1 VIREADELHLVFE
14 YLEMNLYQLLK
25 KKENAFPEVQVRLY
39 MYQTIMA
46 LDFMHKNGYF
56 HRDLKP
62 ENLLVTRDLL
72 KLADF
77 GLARE
82 IRSRPP
88 FTDYVSTRWYRAP
101 EVLLRNPSYNS
112 PVDLWA
118 AGGIMAELYTG
129 RPLFPGSSESDEI
142 YKICTV
148 IGTPTSEM
156 WPEGCRL
163 ASQIGYRFPQCASAA
178 MTDLVP
184 PASDEGMNFMLAV
197 LAWDPSRRL
206 TARQCLSHP
215 FFADHTAALQ
225 RQIATAI
232 ASMPSTVLPVA
243 SNSHGPPAERVPHP
257 PPQQQQQQRSGFP
270 HTVNITLPHRQP
282 YQHQQHQ
289 HYQQHQQQHHQ
300 HHQQQQYQQQYPPT
314 EPLQRRPSFGKGTAS
329 GTQRGGRSP
338 FARAQLGE
346 LLQAES
352 LLASMV
358 MTHQLQ
364 RWKIIVASQCLGHTE
379 GLVAMQLASTAS
391 HIPHHHHPTT
401 TTTTTLSSSKGLS
414 LAGGP
419 VTAVGSGTEHPA
431 EHWNEEPRACTTE
444 GGWLLRDA
452 GPADVSVLMVMK
464 LACTVDDAHD
474 VVHVII
480 TIGGLWSAEGLNEG
494 RLQWMV
500 DTLWAALTRPQGVE
514 EFVIL
519 PVVNDYLIG
528 GVDETD
534 KGLLCSEGHIA
545 LSMKVLLPLHR
556 GLVTAV
562 ATMRERYAV
571 VAALTFPDCSD
582 AWSHLATEISQ
593 SGAPLLLSV
602 TRLTLLAHPKAGGD
616 AWSFRESVLHTMPVD
631 QWDIPAEL
639 NLIEAVAMKHDFAYY
654 PWSHFGWFIRQLPAG
669 DYPRIESFLRRML
682 RQTPRHSAPGHYAA
696 EYFAVLRGLD
706 GLPLVRKVWSML
718 ADEHIRV
725 YEGAAEA
732 CCSVVLRV
740 AKASGRGSLGG
751 VVREKMSSVGQL
763 EEAPARVFRDALET
777 LDSLPSS

>member
-1 VIREADELHLVFE
+1 MLGDGTYGSVLRAQNKQTGELVAIKKMKKKYYSWDECMALREVRSLRKLTHPHIVKLREVIREADELHLVFE

-25 KKENAFPEVQVRLY
+25 NKENAFPEMQVRLY

-46 LDFMHKNGYF
+46 LDFMHKHGYF

-163 ASQIGYRFPQCASAA
+163 ASQIGYRFPQCAAAA

-184 PASDEGMNFMLAV
+184 PASEEGVNFMLAV

-243 SNSHGPPAERVPHP
+243 SNSHGPPAERVSHP
-257 PPQQQQQQRSGFP
+257 PPPPPPPPPQQQQQRSGFP

-289 HYQQHQQQHHQ
+289 HHQPQHQPHHQ
-300 HHQQQQYQQQYPPT
+300 PQHQQQQYQQQYPPT

-329 GTQRGGRSP
+329 GTQRGGGVFTGFYGDDAP
-338 FARAQLGE
+338 AAAME
-346 LLQAES
+346 
-352 LLASMV
+352 
-358 MTHQLQ
+358 
-364 RWKIIVASQCLGHTE
+364 GHR
-379 GLVAMQLASTAS
+379 GFPVPGAHRGPRGYVPSVYGFPHPPPA
-391 HIPHHHHPTT
+391 HHHHHPQQQQQQQG
-401 TTTTTLSSSKGLS
+401 SQSRWRARNS
-414 LAGGP
+414 GGQRYVRMSRYRP
-419 VTAVGSGTEHPA
+419 GATGKDGHTPPIGHFTPTVLPSAESILPSIGTRNRGPA
-431 EHWNEEPRACTTE
+431 PPRA
-444 GGWLLRDA
+444 A
-452 GPADVSVLMVMK
+452 G
-464 LACTVDDAHD
+464 
-474 VVHVII
+474 
-480 TIGGLWSAEGLNEG
+480 
-494 RLQWMV
+494 
-500 DTLWAALTRPQGVE
+500 
-514 EFVIL
+514 F
-519 PVVNDYLIG
+519 
-528 GVDETD
+528 
-534 KGLLCSEGHIA
+534 
-545 LSMKVLLPLHR
+545 
-556 GLVTAV
+556 
-562 ATMRERYAV
+562 
-571 VAALTFPDCSD
+571 
-582 AWSHLATEISQ
+582 
-593 SGAPLLLSV
+593 
-602 TRLTLLAHPKAGGD
+602 
-616 AWSFRESVLHTMPVD
+616 
-631 QWDIPAEL
+631 
-639 NLIEAVAMKHDFAYY
+639 
-654 PWSHFGWFIRQLPAG
+654 FGTQAQ
-669 DYPRIESFLRRML
+669 RMF
-682 RQTPRHSAPGHYAA
+682 Q
-696 EYFAVLRGLD
+696 F
-706 GLPLVRKVWSML
+706 
-718 ADEHIRV
+718 
-725 YEGAAEA
+725 
-732 CCSVVLRV
+732 
-740 AKASGRGSLGG
+740 
-751 VVREKMSSVGQL
+751 
-763 EEAPARVFRDALET
+763 
-777 LDSLPSS
+777 